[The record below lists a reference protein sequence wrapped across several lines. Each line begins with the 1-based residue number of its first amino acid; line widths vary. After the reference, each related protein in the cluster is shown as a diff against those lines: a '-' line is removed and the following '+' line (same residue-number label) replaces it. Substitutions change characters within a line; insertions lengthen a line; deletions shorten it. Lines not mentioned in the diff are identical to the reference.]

1 MEQFIKRYEDDSNY
15 IVSYNEHGYYVIVNR
30 KTLKWFSFNYIMLQS
45 TKLIKVEQITHYA
58 VSKARFR

>member
-1 MEQFIKRYEDDSNY
+1 MKQFIEKYEDDPNY

-45 TKLIKVEQITHYA
+45 TKLDKLG
-58 VSKARFR
+58 R